1 MKRSKISIIGTGMV
15 GSATAFSLLQSG
27 VALELLLIDK
37 NKDRAEGEAM
47 DLSHGVP
54 LAQAVNVRS
63 GEYADLLGSDIVII
77 TAGAPQKDG
86 ETRLDLVHKNTA
98 IMKDI
103 IPNIVAHAPDSIL
116 IVVTNPVDVLT
127 YAALQISGLPDNRVM
142 GSGTVLDT
150 SRLRYALSQEAE
162 IDTRNIH
169 AYVLGE
175 HGDTEFVAW
184 SRAHVAGTPLDEYF
198 EDDLEKPL
206 TPEIKEELARQVR
219 DAAYEVIEKKKA
231 TYYAVALALNR
242 ICRAILRGERSILT
256 VSTSVHGIYGAE
268 DVCLSIPCVV
278 GRGGIERKIPF
289 HLNDEEVKNW
299 QKSASAMAEFTRN
312 LPLNNPRNQA
322 HPVETVS
329 ASDMYH

>member
-1 MKRSKISIIGTGMV
+1 MYKRSKIAIIGAGMV

-37 NKDRAEGEAM
+37 DKDRAEGEAM

-54 LAQAVNVRS
+54 LAYLVNVRS
-63 GEYADLLGSDIVII
+63 GGYEDLPGSDIVII
-77 TAGAPQKDG
+77 TAGAAQKEG

-103 IPNIVAHAPDSIL
+103 IPQVVNQVPDSIL

-127 YAALQISGLPDNRVM
+127 YAVLQISGLPDSRVM

-150 SRLRYALSQEAE
+150 SRLRHALSLQAE

-206 TPEIKEELARQVR
+206 TREIKEELARQVR
-219 DAAYEVIEKKKA
+219 DAAYDVIEKKGA

-256 VSTSVHGIYGAE
+256 VSTSVQGIYGVE

-289 HLNDEEVKNW
+289 HLDDEEVKNW
-299 QKSASAMAEFTRN
+299 QKSASAMAEFTQN
-312 LPLNNPRNQA
+312 LRL
-322 HPVETVS
+322 
-329 ASDMYH
+329 D